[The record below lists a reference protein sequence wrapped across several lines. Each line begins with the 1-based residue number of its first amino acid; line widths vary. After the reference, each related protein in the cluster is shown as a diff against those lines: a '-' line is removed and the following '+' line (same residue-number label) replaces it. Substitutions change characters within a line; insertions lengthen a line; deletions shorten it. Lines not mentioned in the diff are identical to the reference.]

1 MQRSC
6 LLHTDSTIAAL
17 RTAVCH
23 VGKAELGLGVETE
36 HVASLFKTVVR
47 FVNKTMNLL
56 ACQVMIRRRTKSN
69 ICFTLVAGT
78 LWFVSRT
85 NP

>member
-6 LLHTDSTIAAL
+6 LLHTDGTIAAL
-17 RTAVCH
+17 RAAVCH
-23 VGKAELGLGVETE
+23 VGKAELGLGVEAE
-36 HVASLFKTVVR
+36 HIASLFNRVFRT
-47 FVNKTMNLL
+47 VNKTMGLL
-56 ACQVMIRRRTKSN
+56 PSQIIIRRRTKSN